1 MKTWILV
8 ADSVEAKIFS
18 SKDLHFVNE
27 LAFVKEFKHDV
38 GRRKDSDL
46 VSDRPGHYQ
55 AGGAH
60 GSYGEKHE
68 AREIEVDDFAAEL
81 AQILKAAWEL
91 HEYNSLVIVAPA
103 HFYGYIQQH
112 LDEHVVRESKMQHVI
127 KDYTKYTTL
136 DLAQSLKEHFFVV

>member
-1 MKTWILV
+1 MNTWILV

-27 LAFVKEFKHDV
+27 LTFVKEFKHDA
-38 GRRKDSDL
+38 GRKKDSDL

-68 AREIEVDDFAAEL
+68 AREIEVDNFAAEL
-81 AQILKAAWEL
+81 AHMLKAAWEL
-91 HEYNSLVIVAPA
+91 HEYKSLVIVAPA
-103 HFYGYIQQH
+103 HFYGYIQKH
-112 LDEHVVRESKMQHVI
+112 LDEHVARESKMEHVI

-136 DLAQSLKEHFFVV
+136 HLAESLKEHFFVV